1 VSEPMSAERLAEIR
15 ARCEAATPGPW
26 YPRATDDCCAMN
38 ARYVG
43 LRETPSTVECELYP
57 VLTKHFEPGEWGHDG
72 RYGLDVNH
80 ADHEPPDQVVAIT
93 LLQQPD
99 LVGPGACD
107 ENTAFIAAARQDIP
121 DLLAEVERLREE
133 LERLRAERR
142 WVPVG
147 ERLPDDERLPAD
159 DSPVLVLC
167 HIDGHEPWVEV
178 RASCDL
184 PSYATHWQ
192 PLPPLPEDAE

>member
-1 VSEPMSAERLAEIR
+1 MTPLSDERIAEIR
-15 ARCEAATPGPW
+15 AREQAATPVTW
-26 YPRATDDCCAMN
+26 TITQMLYPCIVDEGDTGFDVRAT
-38 ARYVG
+38 
-43 LRETPSTVECELYP
+43 
-57 VLTKHFEPGEWGHDG
+57 GEGASWGAHCDAE
-72 RYGLDVNH
+72 
-80 ADHEPPDQVVAIT
+80 ADAD
-93 LLQQPD
+93 
-99 LVGPGACD
+99 
-107 ENTAFIAAARQDIP
+107 FIAHARQDVS
-121 DLLAEVERLREE
+121 DLLAEVERLR
-133 LERLRAERR
+133 AERR
-142 WVPVG
+142 WIPVG